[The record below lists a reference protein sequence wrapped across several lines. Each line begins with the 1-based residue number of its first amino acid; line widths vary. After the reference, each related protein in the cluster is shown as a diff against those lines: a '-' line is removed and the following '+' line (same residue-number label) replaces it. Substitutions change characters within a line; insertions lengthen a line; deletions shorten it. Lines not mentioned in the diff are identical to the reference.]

1 MLVWYIHRM
10 TATDVYI
17 HTVKTIIST
26 PGNNHSAHVQTCT
39 HTFVSENVEKLTYGT
54 PFCANPSLFLSH
66 SFTHTCTAHSLFLS
80 PSLSHSLSHS
90 LPLFLP
96 PSLPPSLTQ
105 RFTDPKHHSPACT
118 TYYKEHNSTF
128 SQTRMGSERAP
139 FGQAALRFRRNRRD
153 KEIPGSVET
162 ACTYI
167 HILCVSL

>member
-1 MLVWYIHRM
+1 MHMYR
-10 TATDVYI
+10 
-17 HTVKTIIST
+17 
-26 PGNNHSAHVQTCT
+26 HV

-54 PFCANPSLFLSH
+54 PFCANPSLFLSP

-80 PSLSHSLSHS
+80 PSLSHSLFSPS
-90 LPLFLP
+90 LP
-96 PSLPPSLTQ
+96 PSLPLSLTQ

-139 FGQAALRFRRNRRD
+139 FGQAALRFRRYRRD

-162 ACTYI
+162 ACMYVHT
-167 HILCVSL
+167 HTHTVC

>member
-1 MLVWYIHRM
+1 M

-39 HTFVSENVEKLTYGT
+39 HKFVSENVEKLTYGT
-54 PFCANPSLFLSH
+54 PFFHTHMYSTFSLPLSLPL
-66 SFTHTCTAHSLFLS
+66 SLSLSLILFLS
-80 PSLSHSLSHS
+80 PSLSL
-90 LPLFLP
+90 
-96 PSLPPSLTQ
+96 SLTQ

-128 SQTRMGSERAP
+128 SQARMGSERAP

-153 KEIPGSVET
+153 KEIPISVET
-162 ACTYI
+162 ACTCTYTY
-167 HILCVSL
+167 CVLVCE

>member
-1 MLVWYIHRM
+1 M

-54 PFCANPSLFLSH
+54 PFCANPSLFLSP
-66 SFTHTCTAHSLFLS
+66 SFTHTCTAHSL
-80 PSLSHSLSHS
+80 SLSLPLSLS
-90 LPLFLP
+90 LFLP
-96 PSLPPSLTQ
+96 PSLTLSLTQ

-162 ACTYI
+162 ACTVCT
-167 HILCVSL
+167 HTVC